1 MLVLNAIHK
10 LLRGSCLGQT
20 SMATCPRM
28 NFIKGSCPGVVVQG
42 GISHEKM
49 YGEQK
54 LRGANSL
61 GGILWVAIVQVETLG
76 DTCPGGFYWG
86 KLYGGSCPR
95 GNIWIPLATFLKFF
109 TFLFY
114 FIKKNWKHNTKVQHV
129 CWALTRCKFML
140 HFFLKDFNN

>member
-1 MLVLNAIHK
+1 
-10 LLRGSCLGQT
+10 
-20 SMATCPRM
+20 MATCPRM

-76 DTCPGGFYWG
+76 DNCPGGFYWG
-86 KLYGGSCPR
+86 KLYGSSCTGGINQEKMYGEQKLR
-95 GNIWIPLATFLKFF
+95 GKFPWGEF
-109 TFLFY
+109 CGYQLS
-114 FIKKNWKHNTKVQHV
+114 
-129 CWALTRCKFML
+129 R
-140 HFFLKDFNN
+140 

>member
-1 MLVLNAIHK
+1 
-10 LLRGSCLGQT
+10 
-20 SMATCPRM
+20 MATCPRM

-76 DTCPGGFYWG
+76 DNCPGGFYWG

-114 FIKKNWKHNTKVQHV
+114 FIKKN
-129 CWALTRCKFML
+129 
-140 HFFLKDFNN
+140 

>member
-1 MLVLNAIHK
+1 
-10 LLRGSCLGQT
+10 
-20 SMATCPRM
+20 MATCPRM

-76 DTCPGGFYWG
+76 DNCPGGFYWG
-86 KLYGGSCPR
+86 KLYGGSCPG

-114 FIKKNWKHNTKVQHV
+114 FIKKN
-129 CWALTRCKFML
+129 
-140 HFFLKDFNN
+140 